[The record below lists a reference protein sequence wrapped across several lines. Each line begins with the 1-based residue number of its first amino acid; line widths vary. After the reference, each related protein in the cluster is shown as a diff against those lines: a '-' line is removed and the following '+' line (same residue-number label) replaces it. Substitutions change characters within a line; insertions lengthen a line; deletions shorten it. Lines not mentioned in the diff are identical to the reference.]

1 MEGLVMLQE
10 ERISYVVRGCV
21 FEVYRQLG
29 CGFLEKVYEK
39 SLLAELKL
47 QGLRAA
53 AQVPITV
60 RYKDIVVGE
69 YFADIVVENRIL
81 LELKAQHKLPGASQA
96 QLLNYLKAS
105 GLHLGMLVNFT
116 FPKASI
122 KRIVL

>member
-1 MEGLVMLQE
+1 MLQE
-10 ERISYVVRGCV
+10 ERMSYVVRGCV

-39 SLLAELKL
+39 ALLAELKL